1 MTTDTHYDTDHLSA
15 AEIKEIAS
23 AVHKHYMAVMNGSAD
38 ADDMLY
44 ADPEELH
51 EEYLFWIGKYA
62 ERVQHGEPASQDD

>member
-1 MTTDTHYDTDHLSA
+1 MTTDAHYNTDHLSA
-15 AEIKEIAS
+15 AEIKEVTS

-51 EEYLFWIGKYA
+51 EEYLFWIGKYE
-62 ERVQHGEPASQDD
+62 ERMQHGEPAAQDD